1 MRRSRFARSFGR
13 LCERNLVQNTS
24 AYAEISRCRARSL
37 NWYFLVSWSASHS
50 EPLHSAKILEDAV
63 KLVSVRSVSAPLPDN
78 LAHHPI
84 PNCCRNIY
92 TILECA
98 SLLGVCCFCH
108 AAHVWTSLLLLHGS
122 QGLSHAGANGL
133 ARKSGTFSVLS
144 HTQLN
149 GLSSRKSADDDWE
162 ELKLSTFCDVSS
174 VTRCFGGYN
183 VKLIGST
190 GGSCLIEWANR
201 LQGPQSAIST
211 ESHSIEWRRAAKA
224 MLLVNGALDDCRLEP
239 VLCGGY
245 VDNDALRLAVGRGTP
260 GKLGHLRVHTDTC
273 FHILVQLPISLH
285 RVSTTENEADIMT
298 KVLLVVCH
306 RELSKTDIDLD
317 AVPVASILTH
327 AVVCRYAGWQSLGAP
342 EEVFLCSYAA
352 AQLVSKLACVSKSE
366 RSLLT
371 TGSEIEFLSRL
382 HQSFAK
388 AALVRYD
395 VSCRCALKRIPVK

>member
-1 MRRSRFARSFGR
+1 M
-13 LCERNLVQNTS
+13 
-24 AYAEISRCRARSL
+24 
-37 NWYFLVSWSASHS
+37 
-50 EPLHSAKILEDAV
+50 

-201 LQGPQSAIST
+201 LQGPQSASST
-211 ESHSIEWRRAAKA
+211 ESESIGWRRAAKA
-224 MLLVNGALDDCRLEP
+224 MLLVKGALDDCRLEP
-239 VLCGGY
+239 VPCGGY
-245 VDNDALRLAVGRGTP
+245 VDTDALRSAARHIRKARASPCPRRHVFSYPGAASHFAASGEYNRERGRHHDQG
-260 GKLGHLRVHTDTC
+260 
-273 FHILVQLPISLH
+273 
-285 RVSTTENEADIMT
+285 
-298 KVLLVVCH
+298 
-306 RELSKTDIDLD
+306 
-317 AVPVASILTH
+317 
-327 AVVCRYAGWQSLGAP
+327 SLGGMSP
-342 EEVFLCSYAA
+342 RT
-352 AQLVSKLACVSKSE
+352 QQN
-366 RSLLT
+366 R
-371 TGSEIEFLSRL
+371 
-382 HQSFAK
+382 H
-388 AALVRYD
+388 
-395 VSCRCALKRIPVK
+395 